1 MKRLT
6 KLRRR
11 TLSRRLHIGPTIGKL
26 MAVLALAVLGV
37 VALTQSAGREADV
50 YKLTDLRSEQG
61 EIEQEISDLK
71 ILEARAKT
79 LDRIAQSQVK
89 QEMVPVGDGVEQ
101 LTPDQS
107 VAGASTQR

>member
-1 MKRLT
+1 MTRST

-11 TLSRRLHIGPTIGKL
+11 TVRRRWRIGPTIGKL
-26 MAVLALAVLGV
+26 MAVLALAVLGI

-50 YKLTDLRSEQG
+50 YKLTDIRAQQG
-61 EIEQEISDLK
+61 QTEQEIAELK
-71 ILEARAKT
+71 MLEARAQT
-79 LDRIAQSQVK
+79 LDRIAQSSVK
-89 QEMVPVGDGVEQ
+89 TDMVPVGEDIQQ